1 MRKYWEFFLQNLN
14 TDLIYR
20 AKFVL
25 SFATHFIVPFTMI
38 CIFISLPGNKF
49 AGMTKDQL
57 ISYYVFSSF
66 LLLLLDPRIDDSVK
80 TSIQHGDFGRYLIKP
95 IKYWALAVI
104 EDLSHKIIRL
114 VMGMPVLL
122 ILVLV
127 SGTSAVYFE
136 WSKIGLFT
144 LEIFLSFALAA
155 SLGFAFGL
163 LTFWVEELWGLQH
176 LKNTMIALL
185 AGIMLPYQ
193 FFPTA
198 MVSFLKYT
206 PFPYLVV
213 WPLRSGFSGSIM
225 LEIFIAVMWTGI
237 FLIAGR
243 ILWIKGLR
251 SYSALGLY

>member
-144 LEIFLSFALAA
+144 FLCVGSVTWFCIRTVNFLGRRIMGPPAFKEYYDCTFGRYYVTLPIFSNRH
-155 SLGFAFGL
+155 G
-163 LTFWVEELWGLQH
+163 
-176 LKNTMIALL
+176 K
-185 AGIMLPYQ
+185 
-193 FFPTA
+193 
-198 MVSFLKYT
+198 
-206 PFPYLVV
+206 
-213 WPLRSGFSGSIM
+213 FS
-225 LEIFIAVMWTGI
+225 
-237 FLIAGR
+237 
-243 ILWIKGLR
+243 
-251 SYSALGLY
+251 